1 MGLGLSYC
9 FFFLSCLFSINS
21 VLPQTLSVCFLFVF
35 SNLVVL
41 TLSKRVIRN
50 TPPFVCGL
58 VKSLGSVK
66 FLLGQLDLL
75 MFQRSFAVSRCSF
88 DPPIPP
94 GGYLIVFFFSRA
106 CFQ

>member
-1 MGLGLSYC
+1 M
-9 FFFLSCLFSINS
+9 
-21 VLPQTLSVCFLFVF
+21 LPQTLSVCFLFVF

-94 GGYLIVFFFSRA
+94 GGYLIVFFSLVLVFNKLSVAPNSFSVFSL
-106 CFQ
+106 CVL